1 MKAQQAGDARNEIL
15 IKWNYRSERPAGC
28 RLAQP
33 QPMFAGRIPDDDMA
47 SVDPGQVG
55 EQRAERAWIDRGG
68 GLVSLRRGVQNDRDG
83 GQLRA
88 PDDRL

>member
-1 MKAQQAGDARNEIL
+1 MEAQQAGDACDEIL
-15 IKWNYRSERPAGC
+15 VERDDRGERPAGC

-55 EQRAERAWIDRGG
+55 EKRTKRARIDRGG
-68 GLVSLRRGVQNDRDG
+68 GLEPIRRGVEDDRDG

>member
-1 MKAQQAGDARNEIL
+1 
-15 IKWNYRSERPAGC
+15 
-28 RLAQP
+28 
-33 QPMFAGRIPDDDMA
+33 MFASRIPDDDMA
-47 SVDPGQVG
+47 PIGPGQVG
-55 EQRAERAWIDRGG
+55 EQRAERARIDRGG